1 MIKEI
6 AVAVVFVKL
15 VVVIVISVVL
25 DFKKKLYCD
34 QFKEKKNNKLKT
46 IHKIVRIH
54 QKNTMRQT
62 TAE

>member
-34 QFKEKKNNKLKT
+34 QFKEKKK
-46 IHKIVRIH
+46 
-54 QKNTMRQT
+54 Q
-62 TAE
+62 